1 MIWRRILEIL
11 RDYVY
16 FPDPTKE
23 DDTTE
28 IVCRY
33 PQFFATRKLRDHILN
48 HLRSVGI
55 LTEEEV
61 TWSQCFM
68 GICSYV
74 NKMTATEHDTESM
87 NRHVEQM
94 VQEAILASGVER
106 VMNEGVEENIFS
118 DSFAKEV
125 DEIKMPFTKFQTLC
139 KLVAKAIR
147 AYGRTNKI
155 QAEHFQKMLED
166 TIDAYNT
173 HDKLTFTNEVTQI
186 LFPLFKIYIAVPCLY
201 VNFSTIIVSTE
212 R

>member
-1 MIWRRILEIL
+1 
-11 RDYVY
+11 
-16 FPDPTKE
+16 
-23 DDTTE
+23 
-28 IVCRY
+28 
-33 PQFFATRKLRDHILN
+33 
-48 HLRSVGI
+48 
-55 LTEEEV
+55 
-61 TWSQCFM
+61 M

-74 NKMTATEHDTESM
+74 NKMTTTEHDTENM

-125 DEIKMPFTKFQTLC
+125 DEIKMPFTKFQILC

-147 AYGRTNKI
+147 AYSRTNKI

-173 HDKLTFTNEVTQI
+173 RDKLIFTNEVTQNVVNGI
-186 LFPLFKIYIAVPCLY
+186 FISSTSLANESLKIFSSTPSFMTRSTPLARIA
-201 VNFSTIIVSTE
+201 S
-212 R
+212 

>member
-1 MIWRRILEIL
+1 
-11 RDYVY
+11 
-16 FPDPTKE
+16 
-23 DDTTE
+23 
-28 IVCRY
+28 
-33 PQFFATRKLRDHILN
+33 
-48 HLRSVGI
+48 
-55 LTEEEV
+55 
-61 TWSQCFM
+61 M

-74 NKMTATEHDTESM
+74 NKMTTTEHDTESM

-125 DEIKMPFTKFQTLC
+125 DEIKMPFTKFQILC

-147 AYGRTNKI
+147 AYSRTNKI

-173 HDKLTFTNEVTQI
+173 RDKLIFTNEVTQN
-186 LFPLFKIYIAVPCLY
+186 V
-201 VNFSTIIVSTE
+201 VNDVCDIVSYKINGLSNKLMILYETMSHTSFIQNQRTVEQADEYPE
-212 R
+212 RT